1 MQSKQNGA
9 LEFTVRPEYSL
20 VFTLREGMEL
30 MFKKYFK
37 SLKIAP
43 TAIDPLFKN
52 KRICRHLTNI
62 KTLLSST
69 HLYLLSMEP
78 S

>member
-30 MFKKYFK
+30 MFTKYFK

-43 TAIDPLFKN
+43 PSPHTHTHTI
-52 KRICRHLTNI
+52 
-62 KTLLSST
+62 LLDI
-69 HLYLLSMEP
+69 
-78 S
+78 

>member
-30 MFKKYFK
+30 MFTKYFK

-43 TAIDPLFKN
+43 PPPPP
-52 KRICRHLTNI
+52 
-62 KTLLSST
+62 SPPT
-69 HLYLLSMEP
+69 HTHYP
-78 S
+78 T

>member
-30 MFKKYFK
+30 MFTKYFK

-43 TAIDPLFKN
+43 LHFLIQRDLLLANQEALFNRSKY
-52 KRICRHLTNI
+52 IL
-62 KTLLSST
+62 
-69 HLYLLSMEP
+69 M
-78 S
+78 

>member
-30 MFKKYFK
+30 MFTKYFK

-43 TAIDPLFKN
+43 PPPPPT
-52 KRICRHLTNI
+52 HTH
-62 KTLLSST
+62 TLS
-69 HLYLLSMEP
+69 YLIFDSP
-78 S
+78 SF